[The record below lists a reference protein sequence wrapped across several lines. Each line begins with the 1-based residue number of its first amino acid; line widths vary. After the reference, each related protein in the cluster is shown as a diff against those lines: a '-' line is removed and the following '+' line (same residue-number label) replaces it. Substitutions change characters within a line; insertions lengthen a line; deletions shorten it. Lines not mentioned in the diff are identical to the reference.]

1 MTVKKDI
8 VCPNCRAQITVS
20 EDEEGKLTCIPFTG
34 PESKL
39 LAGYLKMR
47 NGLILYVGF
56 DGAQYMRQAAIEKF
70 GQNEVDLL
78 DQRMKTSED
87 IGFHIGK
94 QRKKKTL

>member
-70 GQNEVDLL
+70 GQNEVDLQ
-78 DQRMKTSED
+78 DQRMENYED
-87 IGFHIGK
+87 ACFHIG
-94 QRKKKTL
+94 RKWNKETL